1 MEKNHKKFEGYYRK
15 FLIREGN
22 KRNSLLLFLL
32 GTPYWTLWLN
42 RNEWIFRDTLIS
54 SPREIICRLIFFYAA
69 VEDHQLRERM
79 EGIGVAK

>member
-1 MEKNHKKFEGYYRK
+1 MEKNHKKIEGYYRK
-15 FLIREGN
+15 FLIREGH

-54 SPREIICRLIFFYAA
+54 SPREIICRLIFFMQRWRIISSGKEWRAL
-69 VEDHQLRERM
+69 E
-79 EGIGVAK
+79 